1 MGAEVLQV
9 EKMITYPSRWTTD
22 TGTKKTTT
30 ELSRWIIYI
39 GHSNLLLNSG
49 EYEVKLEN
57 GTFDTIL
64 AKDI

>member
-1 MGAEVLQV
+1 MK
-9 EKMITYPSRWTTD
+9 KMATDPSRQTTNRD
-22 TGTKKTTT
+22 N
-30 ELSRWIIYI
+30 
-39 GHSNLLLNSG
+39 SNLVLNSG